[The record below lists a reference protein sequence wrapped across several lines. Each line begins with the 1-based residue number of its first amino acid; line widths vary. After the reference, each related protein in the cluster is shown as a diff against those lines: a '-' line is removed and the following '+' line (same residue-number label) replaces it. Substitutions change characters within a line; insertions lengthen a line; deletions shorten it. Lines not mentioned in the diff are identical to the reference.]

1 MVPNGWENVLL
12 GEVFDFRNGI
22 NADKSQYGQGVK
34 FVNVM
39 DVFGNN
45 ILTEPKIIG
54 RISISDKKLD
64 DNRLEYGDVLFNRTS
79 ETFDEIAMSA
89 VYLDDADATF
99 GGFVI
104 RGRPLTNNL
113 DPKYTVYAFQDSNF
127 RKQVIK
133 LGQGAVR
140 ANIGQKDLVKVE
152 LLVPS
157 LPEQQK
163 IAKILST
170 WDKAIS
176 TTERLIENSTQQK
189 KALMQQ
195 LLTGKKR
202 LLDDEGK
209 RFEGEWEEVTLGKVS
224 EMNSGGTPKST
235 VSEYY
240 DGNIPWVS
248 IADMTKHGKWI
259 STTAKYLTDSGLA
272 NSSARLYPKGTVLYA
287 MYASIGECSIAQ
299 VPVSSSQA
307 ILGIRTKEKLNNLY
321 LYYYLNNM
329 RSKIL
334 LMGQQGTQSNLNAGM
349 VKNFQMQLPPLKEQ
363 QKIATV
369 LTNADKEI
377 ELLEQQLADLQQE
390 KKALMQVLLTGKKRV
405 VVDEE
410 VA

>member
-1 MVPNGWENVLL
+1 MMPNGWKEVKL
-12 GEVFDFRNGI
+12 GEIFDFRNGI

-39 DVFGNN
+39 DVFGNH
-45 ILTEPKIIG
+45 ILTESKIIG

-89 VYLDDADATF
+89 VYLDNADATF

-104 RGRPLTNNL
+104 RGRPLTNKL
-113 DPKYTVYAFQDSNF
+113 DPRYTVYAFQDSNF

-133 LGQGAVR
+133 LGQGAIR
-140 ANIGQKDLVKVE
+140 ANIGQKDLVKVK
-152 LLVPS
+152 LLVPP
-157 LPEQQK
+157 LQEQQK

-176 TTERLIENSTQQK
+176 TTECLIDNSTQQK

-209 RFEGEWEEVTLGKVS
+209 RFEGEWEQVSLSAVVKVTGGNAFKSTDFKEKGIPLIKISNIKSDYSVSVESSVFISLDQKYDKFQIKNGDVLIAMSGATTGKIGKYNFDEIAYLNQRVGRFDITEGLTTKSYLFQLLKIPKVQHEILIDAVGGAQPNISNKDIERIKVS
-224 EMNSGGTPKST
+224 
-235 VSEYY
+235 
-240 DGNIPWVS
+240 I
-248 IADMTKHGKWI
+248 
-259 STTAKYLTDSGLA
+259 
-272 NSSARLYPKGTVLYA
+272 
-287 MYASIGECSIAQ
+287 
-299 VPVSSSQA
+299 
-307 ILGIRTKEKLNNLY
+307 
-321 LYYYLNNM
+321 
-329 RSKIL
+329 
-334 LMGQQGTQSNLNAGM
+334 
-349 VKNFQMQLPPLKEQ
+349 PPLKEQ

-405 VVDEE
+405 LV
-410 VA
+410 

>member
-152 LLVPS
+152 LLVPPFS
-157 LPEQQK
+157 EQQK

-202 LLDDEGK
+202 LLDESGK
-209 RFEGEWEEVTLGKVS
+209 RFDGEWSSVLLGDISHITTGSSNREDSSLTGEYAFFDRSIDVRT
-224 EMNSGGTPKST
+224 SGIFLFDAEAVIVGGEGQDFVPKYFEGKFDLHQRTYAIMDFENAYGKFLFYYIGYYRHYFLSQAVGST
-235 VSEYY
+235 VKS
-240 DGNIPWVS
+240 
-248 IADMTKHGKWI
+248 
-259 STTAKYLTDSGLA
+259 L
-272 NSSARLYPKGTVLYA
+272 RLPMFQK
-287 MYASIGECSIAQ
+287 MPI
-299 VPVSSSQA
+299 
-307 ILGIRTKEKLNNLY
+307 NLP
-321 LYYYLNNM
+321 
-329 RSKIL
+329 S
-334 LMGQQGTQSNLNAGM
+334 
-349 VKNFQMQLPPLKEQ
+349 VKEQ

-390 KKALMQVLLTGKKRV
+390 KKALMQVLLTGKKRILI
-405 VVDEE
+405 DG
-410 VA
+410 

>member
-39 DVFGNN
+39 DVFGNH

-79 ETFDEIAMSA
+79 ETFNEIAMSA
-89 VYLDDADATF
+89 VYLDNADATF

-127 RKQVIK
+127 RKQVIEF
-133 LGQGAVR
+133 GQGAVR
-140 ANIGQKDLVKVE
+140 ANIGQKDLVKVG
-152 LLVPS
+152 LLVP
-157 LPEQQK
+157 PVQEQQK

-176 TTERLIENSTQQK
+176 TTECLIENSTQQK
-189 KALMQQ
+189 RALMQQ

-202 LLDDEGK
+202 LFDESGQ
-209 RFEGEWEEVTLGKVS
+209 RFDGEWEEVKLGK
-224 EMNSGGTPKST
+224 
-235 VSEYY
+235 
-240 DGNIPWVS
+240 
-248 IADMTKHGKWI
+248 IADVRDGTHDSPEFIDVGYPLITSKNLLSSGRLDLSNVKFI
-259 STTAKYLTDSGLA
+259 SEEDYLQNPVKVKSSNYAIKNVALIKETGGL
-272 NSSARLYPKGTVLYA
+272 
-287 MYASIGECSIAQ
+287 
-299 VPVSSSQA
+299 
-307 ILGIRTKEKLNNLY
+307 LNGFLI
-321 LYYYLNNM
+321 YYLSSHDIDKQIH
-329 RSKIL
+329 R
-334 LMGQQGTQSNLNAGM
+334 LNAGGTQKF
-349 VKNFQMQLPPLKEQ
+349 VALGVLRNLVIRLPTQQEQ

-369 LTNADKEI
+369 LSNANKEI

-390 KKALMQVLLTGKKRV
+390 KKALMQMLLTGKKRV
-405 VVDEE
+405 VV
-410 VA
+410 

>member
-1 MVPNGWENVLL
+1 MVPKGWESVLL

-39 DVFGNN
+39 DVFSNDV
-45 ILTEPKIIG
+45 LTEPKIIG
-54 RISISDKKLD
+54 RISISDKKLG

-89 VYLDDADATF
+89 VYLDNADATF

-104 RGRPLTNNL
+104 RGRPLTNSL

-152 LLVPS
+152 LLVPP

-170 WDKAIS
+170 CDKAIS

-189 KALMQQ
+189 KAVMQQ

-202 LLDDEGK
+202 LLDESGK
-209 RFEGEWEEVTLGKVS
+209 RFEGEWEEVKLGKVS

-235 VSEYY
+235 IPEYY
-240 DGNIPWVS
+240 DGDIPWVS
-248 IADMTKHGKWI
+248 IADMTKYGKWI

-299 VPVSSSQA
+299 VAVSSSQA

-321 LYYYLNNM
+321 LYYYLSNM
-329 RSKIL
+329 KSKIL

-349 VKNFQMQLPPLKEQ
+349 VKSFQMQLPSLKEQ

-405 VVDEE
+405 NVQRSIS
-410 VA
+410 

>member
-1 MVPNGWENVLL
+1 MVPKGWDSILL

-22 NADKSQYGQGVK
+22 NADKSQYGKGVK

-39 DVFGNN
+39 DVFGNH
-45 ILTEPKIIG
+45 ILTERKIIG

-89 VYLDDADATF
+89 VYLDNADATF

-113 DPKYTVYAFQDSNF
+113 DPKYTVYSFQDSNF

-152 LLVPS
+152 LLVP
-157 LPEQQK
+157 PVQEQQK

-176 TTERLIENSTQQK
+176 TTECLIENSTQQK

-202 LLDDEGK
+202 LFDESGQ
-209 RFEGEWEEVTLGKVS
+209 RFEDELGK
-224 EMNSGGTPKST
+224 ST
-235 VSEYY
+235 LSKLCRISTGKKDVNEGNPNGEYPFY
-240 DGNIPWVS
+240 TCAKEHTFSDNYSFDCEALLIAGNGNIG
-248 IADMTKHGKWI
+248 TTHYHNGKFEAYQRTYI
-259 STTAKYLTDSGLA
+259 LKDFEDINVRYLFQFL
-272 NSSARLYPKGTVLYA
+272 LYA
-287 MYASIGECSIAQ
+287 LSREVERNKQHGAMPYIKVGF
-299 VPVSSSQA
+299 
-307 ILGIRTKEKLNNLY
+307 LNDFIVLTPS
-321 LYYYLNNM
+321 L
-329 RSKIL
+329 
-334 LMGQQGTQSNLNAGM
+334 A
-349 VKNFQMQLPPLKEQ
+349 EQ

-390 KKALMQVLLTGKKRV
+390 KKALMQVLLTGKVRV
-405 VVDEE
+405 VVDGE